1 VVDETT
7 NERGIFGAEF
17 TIFPAI
23 DLRGGKCV
31 RLKQG
36 DFDRSKEYDAD
47 PVSRAREWKRL
58 GARAI
63 HVVDLDGAK
72 DGSPAQSELIR
83 EIARAVDIPLQAGG
97 GVRTLDDV
105 LRLRDSGA
113 ARVVMGTAAVADR
126 DLRLRA
132 VEELGAALVV
142 AVDARDGVVATH
154 GWQRASGIEVLELA
168 EELATDGVASVLY
181 TDVSRDGMDAGAALE
196 ETASVA
202 EKIATIASGGVRGA
216 ADISALAKI
225 PGVTGAIVGTALY
238 EGTVTLEELLEA
250 AGES

>member
-1 VVDETT
+1 MIEA
-7 NERGIFGAEF
+7 GF
-17 TIFPAI
+17 TVFPAI

-36 DFDRSKEYDAD
+36 DFERSKEYDAD
-47 PVSRAREWKRL
+47 PVSRAREWERR
-58 GARAI
+58 GARAM

-72 DGSPAQSELIR
+72 DGSPAQTDLIGEMAWAG
-83 EIARAVDIPLQAGG
+83 EILVQAGG
-97 GVRTLDDV
+97 GVRTLDD
-105 LRLRDSGA
+105 LRRLRDAGA
-113 ARVVMGTAAVADR
+113 TRVVMGTAAVADR

-154 GWQRASGIEVLELA
+154 GWQCASGIEVLELA
-168 EELATDGVASVLY
+168 EELAADGVASVLY
-181 TDVSRDGMDAGAALE
+181 TDVARDGMDAGPALE
-196 ETASVA
+196 ETAAVA
-202 EKIATIASGGVRGA
+202 GRIATIASGGVRGS

-238 EGTVTLEELLEA
+238 EGAVTLEELLEA
-250 AGES
+250 AREG